1 MCFLND
7 FITHLTSAN
16 KLDFDGVILS
26 FWVQLA
32 PGVHKTLK
40 KRGKGKN
47 SNTKKGVCEQRA
59 REIEKDR
66 KKLRNDHFIII
77 RRGPDGN
84 Y

>member
-40 KRGKGKN
+40 KEEKGKIQ
-47 SNTKKGVCEQRA
+47 TPKKGCVNSA
-59 REIEKDR
+59 RERER
-66 KKLRNDHFIII
+66 QKKVTK
-77 RRGPDGN
+77 
-84 Y
+84 